1 MKRLSL
7 SGFQRKY
14 IALIAMVFDH
24 IHYFF
29 DYTGKIPIWFAMIG
43 RLAAPLFLFSVIEG
57 FIHTRNRK
65 KYFLKIYVLAIL
77 MGLIQ
82 FGFYNFLHP
91 LVRPDGF
98 FPKNMMLSS
107 FAILLVALQGIAWI
121 QEKKYLKGI
130 PTLLFPLML
139 PWLMLLL
146 YLSGQDKPI
155 FTLFINLL
163 NYTVLPT
170 HTSISDGGTWL
181 LLTGIAMYLC
191 HKNLKK
197 EVLAFVTVSLVWVLM
212 GIVLS
217 RPSFQDLMFRYIEWM
232 EIFAAPLMLCYN
244 GQRGKG
250 SKYLFYVFYPTHIY
264 LLYALSVLLYR

>member
-1 MKRLSL
+1 M
-7 SGFQRKY
+7 
-14 IALIAMVFDH
+14 
-24 IHYFF
+24 
-29 DYTGKIPIWFAMIG
+29 
-43 RLAAPLFLFSVIEG
+43 LFRS
-57 FIHTRNRK
+57 
-65 KYFLKIYVLAIL
+65 
-77 MGLIQ
+77 
-82 FGFYNFLHP
+82 GFYNFLHP
-91 LVRPDGF
+91 LVRTDGF
-98 FPKNMMLSS
+98 FPQNTMLSS

-121 QEKKYLKGI
+121 QEQKYLKGI
-130 PTLLFPLML
+130 PTLLFPLLL
-139 PWLMLLL
+139 PWLMVPFYLL
-146 YLSGQDKPI
+146 SVNKPMLG
-155 FTLFINLL
+155 FLLNLL
-163 NYTVLPT
+163 NFTVLPT

-264 LLYALSVLLYR
+264 LLYALSVLFYR